1 MAFQIITDMEQADKL
16 WEEGLLYYKDTDGE
30 WILDDYYRLD
40 QAFLDWRPSADEERE
55 GARNNEYAILLE
67 E

>member
-1 MAFQIITDMEQADKL
+1 MYHIITDMEQADKL

-40 QAFLDWRPSADEERE
+40 SAFLDWRPSADEERE